1 MRKNSIKNT
10 RINGEVQKE
19 LGNIIRGD
27 IKDPRI
33 SPLTSVVA
41 VEVAPDLK
49 SCKVYISVLGDE
61 EAQKDTIKGLKS
73 AEGYIRTKLAKTI
86 NLRNTPQ
93 LNFILD
99 QSIEYGVNMSKLIDE
114 VNRNIGHDEEEDN
127 DKALVWPTDDE
138 EEDENE

>member
-10 RINGEVQKE
+10 RINGEVQRE
-19 LGNIIRGD
+19 LAELIRGG

-49 SCKVYISVLGDE
+49 TCKAWISVLGGE
-61 EAQKDTIKGLKS
+61 EQRLATLEGLRS
-73 AEGYIRTKLAKTI
+73 AEGFIRSRLAKTI

-93 LNFILD
+93 ITFVMD
-99 QSIEYGVNMSKLIDE
+99 QSIEYGVNMSHKIDE
-114 VNRNIGHDEEEDN
+114 VMEEDREAEQKREEEASEGAN
-127 DKALVWPTDDE
+127 
-138 EEDENE
+138 

>member
-73 AEGYIRTKLAKTI
+73 AEGYIRTKLAKSI

-93 LNFILD
+93 LTFVLD

-114 VNRNIGHDEEEDN
+114 VNRNIDRDEEN
-127 DKALVWPTDDE
+127 DEAPVWPTDDE
-138 EEDENE
+138 EEDEDE